1 MPLLQPSPLT
11 CRVNKKEEK
20 EMTKTEKKKKT
31 VSSSE
36 GQAPVSEGEVS
47 GASDTGKQT
56 ELGLPQLGPP
66 SPTESEI

>member
-1 MPLLQPSPLT
+1 
-11 CRVNKKEEK
+11 
-20 EMTKTEKKKKT
+20 MTKTEKKKKT

-66 SPTESEI
+66 SPTASEI